1 MQVPHVQSPPPLVP
15 ASPQVTP
22 AAPSPEPVKAAP
34 PPPPPP
40 QPKPVETAQPQS
52 IAPAKFSGQT
62 NASASSVNGALSF
75 IVKGPSEHE
84 SFNPTG
90 LNAYRSNHITPGLV
104 RSASL

>member
-1 MQVPHVQSPPPLVP
+1 MQVPHVQSPPPVVP
-15 ASPQVTP
+15 NLPQATP
-22 AAPSPEPVKAAP
+22 SAPTPVPVKAAP

-40 QPKPVETAQPQS
+40 KPKPVETAQPQS

-90 LNAYRSNHITPGLV
+90 LNAYRSNRVSAGLV
-104 RSASL
+104 RDASL